1 MQKTDFLVIGSG
13 IAGLTYALKVANQFP
28 DKKVLVMT
36 KARLM
41 KPIQNMHKAALQ
53 W

>member
-13 IAGLTYALKVANQFP
+13 IAGLTYALKIAHQFP

-36 KARLM
+36 KA
-41 KPIQNMHKAALQ
+41 AADETDRKSVV
-53 W
+53 